1 MNEFLRSMTISSSFK
16 EYDSTLKECV
26 ANCGGTPPRTIADIV
41 LQMEPA
47 MMRILS
53 VLAHPNGINVLV
65 SGDLSSAFNILDTAA
80 PSTVVDAVI
89 HLFSKLH
96 SNCTQPEWMIKP
108 VCRFLSS
115 K

>member
-1 MNEFLRSMTISSSFK
+1 
-16 EYDSTLKECV
+16 
-26 ANCGGTPPRTIADIV
+26 
-41 LQMEPA
+41 

-80 PSTVVDAVI
+80 PATVVDAVI

-96 SNCTQPEWMIKP
+96 INCTQPEWMIRP
-108 VCRFLSS
+108 VCQFLSS
-115 K
+115 KMQHYCVPSSNCRFFLTFKDYFLWIFSVPVR